1 MKLFKSYT
9 LTWWQINILKLT
21 LFTVGAAV
29 GAHWHGFFSANLG
42 VLIVIAAIGGIY
54 ITYVALKQ

>member
-9 LTWWQINILKLT
+9 LTWWQISILELT
-21 LFTVGAAV
+21 LLTIGAAI
-29 GAHWHGFFSANLG
+29 GAHWHGFFSVNLG